1 MILKIET
8 ETGYK
13 IWDSIDHIEVKEGC
27 IFLGIDLAYDGLD
40 GRKLVDYQYSTDKL
54 RIHCDNVIFRND
66 KKVNPNFTILQAS
79 RDNEHSLLTIAFDT
93 PGYLTNDQGKT
104 IERL

>member
-13 IWDSIDHIEVKEGC
+13 IWDNIDHIEVKEGC
-27 IFLGIDLAYDGLD
+27 IFLGIDLAYDGAD
-40 GRKLVDYQYSTDKL
+40 GRKLVDYQYGTDKL
-54 RIHCDNVIFRND
+54 RIHCNDVIFINN
-66 KKVNPNFTILQAS
+66 KKSNPNCTILKAF
-79 RDNEHSLLTIAFDT
+79 RDKEYSSVTIAFDT
-93 PGYLTNDQGKT
+93 SGYLTNDNGKT